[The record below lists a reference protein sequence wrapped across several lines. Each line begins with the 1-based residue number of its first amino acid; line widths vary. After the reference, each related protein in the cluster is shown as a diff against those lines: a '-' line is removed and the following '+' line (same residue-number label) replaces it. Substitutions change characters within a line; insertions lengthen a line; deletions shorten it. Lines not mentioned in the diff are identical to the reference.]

1 MTLAH
6 TGRDAALAVVLA
18 AAGVAEV
25 VTGND
30 VGPRPV
36 AALAVLAM
44 TLPVAARARAPLAAL
59 GVAVTAGLL
68 QALAGGSLSQSVAAF
83 VAVLVLVYSVSSLRA
98 GRVAA
103 AGLAVALVGGWCQTL
118 IETRTGAMAHEPG
131 DYVFVALLIG
141 AAWLGGYAL
150 RGRAHRIAGLEHE
163 TVRLAREREERAA
176 AAVAEERARIARDLH
191 DVVAHGVSVM
201 VVQAAAAEEV
211 LARDPERA
219 RAPLV
224 AIQDTGAQALT
235 EMRRLLGMLRADDVA
250 ARAAQ
255 PGLAGLDALADE
267 FRHAGLPLESTSRT
281 GARRSRRVSTWP
293 PTGSSQE
300 ALTNALKHAGGASS
314 RVSIRHTARRAR
326 TRGQRRRGRRPTR
339 RGARPRPDR
348 HARARRAATAARS
361 RPGRA
366 PAAGSRSA
374 RCRSPTPMI
383 RVLIADDQALLRG
396 GFRMLLEAQDDLEV
410 VGEAGDGAEALELAR
425 RLRPDVV
432 LMDIRMP
439 GMDGLEATDVCSPA
453 ARTLARVLD
462 PHHVRPRRVRVRRN
476 AQRARAASCS
486 RTSVRTSSPTRSGPS
501 PPARR
506 CSPRRSRS
514 GSSRSSSPP
523 AAGTP
528 RRPRSPS

>member
-235 EMRRLLGMLRADDVA
+235 EMRRLLGMLRADESRL
-250 ARAAQ
+250 ARA
-255 PGLAGLDALADE
+255 PGLAGLNALADE
-267 FRHAGLPLESTSRT
+267 FRHAGLPLEVDVEDGR
-281 GARRSRRVSTWP
+281 P
-293 PTGSSQE
+293 PLAPGLDLAAYRIVEE
-300 ALTNALKHAGGASS
+300 ALTNALKHGGGASS
-314 RVSIRHTARRAR
+314 RVSIRHTRDAIELEVSDDGNGPPRGDGTGHGLIGMRERAALYDGTVEAGPRAGGGFAVHARLPMYHDPGAD
-326 TRGQRRRGRRPTR
+326 RRRSGAAARWVPHAARGAGRHRDHRRGKRRR
-339 RGARPRPDR
+339 RGARTRPP
-348 HARARRAATAARS
+348 AAARR
-361 RPGRA
+361 RA
-366 PAAGSRSA
+366 DGHPH
-374 RCRSPTPMI
+374 
-383 RVLIADDQALLRG
+383 
-396 GFRMLLEAQDDLEV
+396 
-410 VGEAGDGAEALELAR
+410 AGDGRA
-425 RLRPDVV
+425 
-432 LMDIRMP
+432 
-439 GMDGLEATDVCSPA
+439 GGHATSAFGQRGRSPRA
-453 ARTLARVLD
+453 D

-476 AQRARAASCS
+476 AQRSERLPAQERPSAPAPRRDPDRRRRARH
-486 RTSVRTSSPTRSGPS
+486 
-501 PPARR
+501 

-514 GSSRSSSPP
+514 GSSRSSYVSR
-523 AAGTP
+523 GRDRP
-528 RRPRSPS
+528 RRTRSPS